1 MAEAM
6 NSDQR
11 WGELVELIEFV
22 TRRLEQIGNGME
34 EEGIAADPRKY
45 FEKGSEERAN
55 WHGGYLAALDDVL
68 VFVERL
74 HSRAAA

>member
-6 NSDQR
+6 NADHR
-11 WGELVELIEFV
+11 WGELVELIDFV
-22 TRRLEQIGNGME
+22 TGRLEEIGNGME
-34 EEGIAADPRKY
+34 KEGIAVDGRKY
-45 FEKGSEERAN
+45 FEKGSVARAN

-74 HSRAAA
+74 HSQAAA